1 MKCKFN
7 DCGWCYCK
15 SGKSNDS
22 SGACNKPKECDEYKL
37 QLDGCGG
44 IDGMLQGINVM
55 ADDFL
60 PSKTMVVSRD
70 IFESLNAER
79 NDD

>member
-15 SGKSNDS
+15 SGKSNDNN
-22 SGACNKPKECDEYKL
+22 GACNRPEDCDEYRL
-37 QLDGCGG
+37 QLGG
-44 IDGMLQGINVM
+44 GGSLAGMLNGIKVM
-55 ADDFL
+55 ADDLL

-70 IFESLNAER
+70 IFESLNGGLD
-79 NDD
+79 ND